1 MKLSQ
6 GIWMAWSS
14 ILANKLRTVLS
25 MLGILIGVATVI
37 SLMAMGQGSANEVN
51 SQLQGLGTNK
61 LSVNVTG
68 RGSSTTLTLPQAETL
83 GDDIGGIEGLSP
95 TVSGSASV
103 RYESVETES
112 SVTVEGVTPDY
123 EGVEDFHP
131 QEGRFIAPLDL
142 AAYSKVALLGVAT
155 SEELFGAGVSP
166 IGEMIL
172 LNGIKYKVV
181 GLLEPKGTSL
191 GVSNDEKII
200 IPITTAQRMLQSEG
214 VRTVSVNVSSADRMD
229 AVTASLEAKLSDI
242 FRGNTNSYRITNSE
256 ELKETAESVSKTMST
271 MMAGVAAISLLVG
284 GIGIMNIM
292 LVSVTERTREIGVRK
307 ALGARK
313 KDVLFQFLVEAVSIS
328 SLGGLLGI
336 AAAYGACFV
345 MTEYGG
351 TATGIE
357 TEVVLYSFAFSALVG
372 VLFGIFPANKAASLK
387 PVDALRHD

>member
-6 GIWMAWSS
+6 GIRMAWSS
-14 ILANKLRTVLS
+14 ILANKLRTALS

-37 SLMAMGQGSANEVN
+37 SLVAMGQGSANEV
-51 SQLQGLGTNK
+51 SAQLQGLGTNM

-83 GDDIGGIEGLSP
+83 GDGIDGIDGLSP
-95 TVSGSASV
+95 TVSGSAAARYGSV
-103 RYESVETES
+103 QTES

-123 EGVEDFHP
+123 EDVQDFHP

-142 AAYSKVALLGVAT
+142 EAYSKVALLGIDT
-155 SEELFGAGVSP
+155 SEELFGPGVSP
-166 IGEMIL
+166 VGETIL
-172 LNGIKYKVV
+172 LSGVKYKVV

-191 GVSNDEKII
+191 GASNDEKILV
-200 IPITTAQRMLQSEG
+200 PITTAQRLFQSEG
-214 VRTVSVNVSSADRMD
+214 VRTVAVKAASEETMD
-229 AVTASLEAKLSDI
+229 AVTAALEAKLSAI

-256 ELKETAESVSKTMST
+256 ELKETATSVSKTMST

-292 LVSVTERTREIGVRK
+292 LVSVTERTREIGIRK

-313 KDVLFQFLVEAVSIS
+313 RDVLLQFLVEAASIS
-328 SLGGLLGI
+328 SLGGALGI
-336 AAAYGACFV
+336 ATAFGAAAI
-345 MTEYGG
+345 MERTG
-351 TATGIE
+351 TATQIE
-357 TEVVLYSFAFSALVG
+357 SDIVLYSFVFSALVG
-372 VLFGIFPANKAASLK
+372 IVFGLFPANKAASLK

>member
-6 GIWMAWSS
+6 GIRMAWSS
-14 ILANKLRTVLS
+14 ILANKLRTALS

-37 SLMAMGQGSANEVN
+37 SLVAMGQGSANEV
-51 SQLQGLGTNK
+51 SAQLQGLGTNM

-83 GDDIGGIEGLSP
+83 GDGIDGIDGLSP
-95 TVSGSASV
+95 TVSGSAAARYGSV
-103 RYESVETES
+103 QTES

-123 EGVEDFHP
+123 EDVQDFHP

-142 AAYSKVALLGVAT
+142 EAYSKVALLGIDT
-155 SEELFGAGVSP
+155 SEELFGPGVSP
-166 IGEMIL
+166 VGETIL
-172 LNGIKYKVV
+172 LSGVKYKVV

-191 GVSNDEKII
+191 GASNDEKILV
-200 IPITTAQRMLQSEG
+200 PITTAQRLFQSEG
-214 VRTVSVNVSSADRMD
+214 VRTVAVKAASEETMD
-229 AVTASLEAKLSDI
+229 AVTAALEAKLSAI

-256 ELKETAESVSKTMST
+256 ELKETATSVSKTMST

-292 LVSVTERTREIGVRK
+292 LVSVTERTREIGIRK

-313 KDVLFQFLVEAVSIS
+313 RDVLLQFLVEAASIS
-328 SLGGLLGI
+328 SLGGALGI
-336 AAAYGACFV
+336 AAAFGAAAI
-345 MTEYGG
+345 MERTG
-351 TATGIE
+351 TATQIE
-357 TEVVLYSFAFSALVG
+357 SDIVLYSFVFSALVG
-372 VLFGIFPANKAASLK
+372 IVFGLFPANKAASLK